1 MWPSAWPSAARAI
14 ATTLAASVTAARIRD
29 ESAFHEHTAEL
40 ADLPTEQVTIV
51 ASAVIREL
59 LEAAHPDGLAAD
71 DIRAVLTDVLR
82 GAIPW
87 LPTLDPT
94 TVATALTGA
103 LGIDEH
109 PDQPRTDPHPA
120 AVLLIGHLADTTRI
134 PIEDSIVR
142 AISEVARAETV
153 EMP

>member
-1 MWPSAWPSAARAI
+1 MWPSDWPMPARAI
-14 ATTLAASVTAARIRD
+14 ATTVAASVAAARTRD
-29 ESAFHEHTAEL
+29 ESAFLEHTADL
-40 ADLPTEQVTIV
+40 ADLPVDQVTIV
-51 ASAVIREL
+51 LSAVIRDL

-82 GAIPW
+82 DSLPW

-94 TVATALTGA
+94 AVATALTGA

-109 PDQPRTDPHPA
+109 PDRPPTNPHPA
-120 AVLLIGHLADTTRI
+120 AILLIAHLSEATRI
-134 PIEDSIVR
+134 PTEAGITR
-142 AISEVARAETV
+142 AINEVARAETI